1 MAAKPRRRR
10 WPWVLLMVVVLAV
23 VLNVGLDKL
32 YQYRLHEALGYGA
45 VYAKNM
51 WLTLGARYGGAVLYA
66 MLGLWAL
73 RPLMRLWPRWGTR
86 IMGTAAVLIGWAI
99 GYGMGSINPTDWYLA
114 FSHASFGRADPL
126 HHLDYSFYV
135 YVWPLLE
142 AVLGRLV
149 GTLAL
154 FAAARAACLAVLW
167 LRQYVVTRASD
178 KVEVSVRG
186 QARVLLALLSA
197 IFVVLAALAALQR
210 YGLMLAG
217 GNQSFVYG
225 PDFVNARLV
234 IPVFTW
240 FHALTLLAL
249 ALALAV
255 AAWRVDQVLP
265 SEDGFVRP
273 AGRVWRRVVQAG
285 ALTVS
290 GYVFTWIVSALVNGL
305 YVHPNQSTAELPYI
319 QDTISATRYG
329 LNIEQVDAK
338 PFQAAATL
346 TKAAVE
352 KDKNALDNVRVND
365 QGQTTSIYNQ
375 LQSFKSYFTFAK
387 AAVDRYDGH
396 EVYVAARELDSS
408 QLPVKTWVNTT
419 LVYTHG
425 YGLAASPVNQFD
437 QDGLPTI
444 LAGNTPQTTTA
455 PFPKITRPEIYFGL
469 RGQNVIAPSKQP
481 EFDYPVGSS
490 DKSSHYRGGYGLP
503 INGNRLLLT
512 IKQGTLR
519 FFTSDQLTDKSEW
532 LFDRNIYKRVQDIAP
547 FLRYDHDAF
556 PFVDSRGHIL
566 WMLDAYTE
574 TDNIPYAQPFMGA
587 DYLRNSV
594 KVVVDAYTGQVTF
607 YAIDTRDPLLQ
618 SLMRVYP
625 GLFTTQVPADVR
637 AHFRYPQDLF
647 AAQAEAL
654 TRYHMTDASAFYN
667 REDQWQLA
675 KQIYHQN
682 ETTTRPPVY
691 QMIRMPGETAPH
703 FVLSA
708 LFTPNGKDNLNGWL
722 IAHNDP
728 GNYGRLTL
736 YQFPQSQLQ
745 FGPLQAENQIDSD
758 PTISQQL
765 SLWNQQGSHVVRG
778 DLLLVPVGDSLLYI
792 EPVYLV
798 ASRENSLPQL
808 ERVIVDYNKQ
818 VYMGTSLAS
827 AIDNLLSAVSPNTPQ
842 PNAPSGAG
850 TGTSGAGGQSGAG
863 AGAGQGT
870 GAGQGAGM
878 NTGGS
883 TTGGAGAGAGGT
895 DAASLAQQA
904 NQWFQ
909 RYTEDTAK
917 GDFEAAGK
925 DLKQLGDVLARLQA
939 LTKAGGNQQR

>member
-1 MAAKPRRRR
+1 MAAKPRRR
-10 WPWVLLMVVVLAV
+10 WPWVLLVVLV
-23 VLNVGLDKL
+23 VFIILNVGLNRL
-32 YQYRLHEALGYGA
+32 YEYRLHEALGYGA

-51 WLTLGARYGGAVLYA
+51 WLVLGAHYVGAIIYMFL
-66 MLGLWAL
+66 MLWAA
-73 RPLMRLWPRWGTR
+73 RPLTRLWPGWGR
-86 IMGTAAVLIGWAI
+86 RLIGAPIAVIGWAI
-99 GYGMGSINPTDWYLA
+99 GYGIGSINPTEWYLA
-114 FSHASFGRADPL
+114 FSHVRFGRADALL
-126 HHLDYSFYV
+126 HMDYSFYV
-135 YVWPLLE
+135 YIWPIIV

-149 GTLAL
+149 GTLVL
-154 FAAARAACLAVLW
+154 FAAIRAACLAVLW

-178 KVEVSVRG
+178 PVEVSVRG
-186 QARVLLALLSA
+186 QARVVLGILSA
-197 IFVVLAALAALQR
+197 VFVVLAALAYLQR
-210 YGLMLAG
+210 YGLMLSS

-225 PDFVNARLV
+225 PDFVGAHLV
-234 IPVFTW
+234 IPIFTW
-240 FHALTLLAL
+240 FHALTLLLLAAAL
-249 ALALAV
+249 ALAA
-255 AAWRVDQVLP
+255 RRIDTVLP
-265 SEDGFVRP
+265 AEDGFVRP
-273 AGRVWRRVVQAG
+273 AGRAWKRVVQASV
-285 ALTVS
+285 LTVG

-319 QDTISATRYG
+319 QDTIDATRYG
-329 LNIEQVDAK
+329 MNIERVDAK
-338 PFQAAATL
+338 PFQAAASL
-346 TKAAVE
+346 TKAAVA

-387 AAVDRYDGH
+387 ATVDRYDGH

-444 LAGNTPQTTTA
+444 LAGNTPQTTTP
-455 PFPKITRPEIYFGL
+455 PFPKITRPQIYFGL

-481 EFDYPVGSS
+481 EFDYPVGST
-490 DKSSHYRGGYGLP
+490 DKSSHYQGGYGLP
-503 INGNRLLLT
+503 ITGNRLLLT
-512 IKQGTLR
+512 IEQGTLR
-519 FFTSDQLTDKSEW
+519 FFTSDQLTNKSEW

-556 PFVDSRGHIL
+556 PFVDSHGHIL
-566 WMLDAYTE
+566 WMLDAYTQA
-574 TDNIPYAQPFMGA
+574 DNLPYAQPFMGA
-587 DYLRNSV
+587 DYIRNSV
-594 KVVVDAYTGQVTF
+594 KVVIDAYTGQVTF
-607 YAIDTRDPLLQ
+607 YAVDTSDPLLQ

-625 GLFTTQVPADVR
+625 RLFTTRVPADVR

-647 AAQAEAL
+647 AAQAQAL

-675 KQIYHQN
+675 KQIYHHNQ
-682 ETTTRPPVY
+682 TTTRPPVY
-691 QMIRMPGETAPH
+691 QMIRMPGETRPH

-722 IAHNDP
+722 IAHNEP
-728 GNYGRLTL
+728 GSYGRLTL

-758 PTISQQL
+758 PSISQQL

-778 DLLLVPVGDSLLYI
+778 DLLLVPVGDSLVYI

-798 ASRENSLPQL
+798 ANRQNSLPQL

-818 VYMGTSLAS
+818 VYMGTSLA
-827 AIDNLLSAVSPNTPQ
+827 AAMDNLLSGSAGTTPQ
-842 PNAPSGAG
+842 PNAPGGTGANGGGTGGASGHRGNGSGGQATGGGAG
-850 TGTSGAGGQSGAG
+850 SSGAGGS
-863 AGAGQGT
+863 
-870 GAGQGAGM
+870 
-878 NTGGS
+878 
-883 TTGGAGAGAGGT
+883 TGGAGAGVGGA

-909 RYTEDTAK
+909 RYTQDTAK
-917 GDFEAAGK
+917 GDYEAAGR
-925 DLKQLGDVLARLQA
+925 DLKELGAVLARLQA
-939 LTKAGGNQQR
+939 LTQGGGGRK